1 MNKTRLKE
9 RIEKYKKRL
18 DLYYKAEEAILD
30 GAQHYEI
37 GSRKL
42 TRADLAEIR
51 KMITTLENELD
62 SLESEFACG
71 NRRKCVRVIPRD
83 V

>member
-1 MNKTRLKE
+1 MDKKRLKE
-9 RIEKYKKRL
+9 RIDKYETRL
-18 DLYYKAEEAILD
+18 NLYYKAEEAILD

-42 TRADLAEIR
+42 TRADLSEIR
-51 KMITTLENELD
+51 KMITTLESELD
-62 SLESEFACG
+62 AMKSEYNG
-71 NRRKCVRVIPRD
+71 GSRRRCIRVIPRD